1 MKAEAP
7 LLELRAESP
16 ASVCQ
21 CDVNVFSS
29 VQSAVAQ
36 QQFLTKFSLSTRHDA
51 DKPDSTGSNFAHGGC
66 ILMWAKNKNARAL
79 RAC

>member
-7 LLELRAESP
+7 FLELRAKSP

-21 CDVNVFSS
+21 CDVNVFSP

-36 QQFLTKFSLSTRHDA
+36 QQFLAKFSLSTRHDSIVA
-51 DKPDSTGSNFAHGGC
+51 TVFC
-66 ILMWAKNKNARAL
+66 
-79 RAC
+79 

>member
-7 LLELRAESP
+7 FLELRAESP

-21 CDVNVFSS
+21 CDVNVFSP

-36 QQFLTKFSLSTRHDA
+36 QQFLAKFSLSTRHDGIVA
-51 DKPDSTGSNFAHGGC
+51 TVFC
-66 ILMWAKNKNARAL
+66 
-79 RAC
+79 